1 MPNNSDFTLSDAV
14 QEVIAWSSIFNYH
27 PTLDDLI
34 QNLRI
39 KSTEEEISQYIQST
53 ESIKIEDGVIY
64 SADFPKNNDLLE
76 SKKLA
81 EHHLSQTQ
89 EVLEILNHCK
99 AITGLAVTGSVAAG
113 VNEEGGDVDVLI
125 ITKPGWVWRVRAL
138 SIYLSHKHPKGSLL
152 CPNMVMADD
161 SLSFENSIYGARE
174 MMRIIPLKDNHGIT
188 KLFETNSWI
197 FDMLPNSNRKE
208 IMEISVHKEYPWW
221 WYVMRLPL
229 IGRVVERWEANRRIK
244 QLTTNSKSSEA
255 IYSRSICRGHENA
268 HKSRIEKQ
276 YASITEAV

>member
-1 MPNNSDFTLSDAV
+1 MPRFRCPTTQISRFPMRFRKDSGRV
-14 QEVIAWSSIFNYH
+14 SSIIIQL
-27 PTLDDLI
+27 LDDLI

-39 KSTEEEISQYIQST
+39 KSTEEEISRYIQST
-53 ESIKIEDGVIY
+53 ESLKIEDGVIY
-64 SADFPKNNDLLE
+64 SAFPKNNDLLE

-81 EHHLSQTQ
+81 EHHLSQTR
-89 EVLEILNHCK
+89 EVLEILNHCR

-113 VNEEGGDVDVLI
+113 VNEEGGDVDVLT

-188 KLFETNSWI
+188 KLFEANSWI
-197 FDMLPNSNRKE
+197 LICYQILSVKE
-208 IMEISVHKEYPWW
+208 KMEISVHKEYPWW

-268 HKSRIEKQ
+268 HRAE
-276 YASITEAV
+276 